1 MRFYK
6 SEFFYPIIGIIASI
20 FFCTIIWDHIALTYS
35 NPHEI
40 VGEYSINSYNS
51 FNDTLRYIIFISI
64 PLLFFFIIFLKT
76 KNVKNFNNLTLK
88 IFLLDTNF
96 YKISYEKKNLIL
108 LILIS
113 VILFLVSDWTIYPV
127 QIFEDGIS
135 LSGSTIFE
143 FKQKPWIDVYINT
156 GFFYDMLNA
165 KISWILTGLKTIGS
179 FKFYIK
185 FLNLISF
192 ILLIYFLYEISK
204 QITDEII
211 KKQFFVFSSISLF
224 FILQDVDI
232 WRDIPIVIFLISIL
246 RYINSKSLYSILII
260 SFLSVFTFFWS
271 LDRGFFLFFSLIP
284 FLALVILNNKKEFL
298 KFIITIFLFSLI
310 FIFFLGLNIFN
321 SFIEHTKEIF
331 TQHEMLNGLIHPS
344 PFSDE
349 PNSSRAT
356 KSLLVIIFN
365 FIISILIVFSKKN
378 LFFNNTKF
386 IFLFFSITNFLLYKS
401 ALSRSDGGHIKMATY
416 FSIILLVIFL
426 IFFILH
432 YLNKQ
437 TVFKNNINK
446 LKFLYSFL
454 FLIIFVNYINSF
466 ENIYK
471 FPKKLKNY
479 IVADNSF
486 FVDKNYTNSIN
497 DLKVY
502 FNNSECVQAFSYD
515 QAIFYFLKK
524 KSCSKFYNVW
534 VIGSKKNQE
543 LYINELKSN
552 KPKYILKGGITD
564 FQPLEERYP
573 YIENFIQKEYFLY
586 DEIGLWEILKI
597 NNN

>member
-20 FFCTIIWDHIALTYS
+20 FFCTILWDHITLAYS

-64 PLLFFFIIFLKT
+64 PVLFFFIIFLTT
-76 KNVKNFNNLTLK
+76 KNNKNFNNLTLK
-88 IFLLDTNF
+88 IFLLDKNF
-96 YKISYEKKNLIL
+96 YKINYEKKKLIL
-108 LILIS
+108 FILLSI
-113 VILFLVSDWTIYPV
+113 ILFLLGDWTIYPV

-135 LSGSTIFE
+135 LSGSTILE
-143 FKQKPWIDVYINT
+143 FNQKPWLDVYINT

-165 KISWILTGLKTIGS
+165 KISWMLTGFKTIGS

-211 KKQFFVFSSISLF
+211 KNQFFVLSSISLF
-224 FILQDVDI
+224 FILKDVDI
-232 WRDIPIVIFLISIL
+232 WRDIPLIIFLISIL
-246 RYINSKSLYSILII
+246 RYINSKSLYSVLLI
-260 SFLSVFTFFWS
+260 SFLSVFTFFWT
-271 LDRGFFLFFSLIP
+271 LDRGFFLFFTLIP
-284 FLALVILNNKKEFL
+284 FLILIILNNKKEFL
-298 KFIITIFLFSLI
+298 KFITTIFLFTIVLI
-310 FIFFLGLNIFN
+310 FFVGLDIFS
-321 SFIEHTKEIF
+321 SFIQHTKEIF
-331 TQHEMLNGLIHPS
+331 TQHEMLNGLIHPT
-344 PFSDE
+344 PFSND
-349 PNSSRAT
+349 PDSSRAT
-356 KSLLVIIFN
+356 KSLILIIFN
-365 FIISILIVFSKKN
+365 FIISLLIIFSKKN

-426 IFFILH
+426 IFFILR

-454 FLIIFVNYINSF
+454 FLMIFANYVNSF

-471 FPKKLKNY
+471 FPNKIKNY

-486 FVDKNYTNSIN
+486 FTDKNYSNSIN
-497 DLKVY
+497 NLKIY
-502 FNNSECVQAFSYD
+502 FNNSKCVQAFSYD
-515 QAIFYFLKK
+515 QAIFYLLKK
-524 KSCSKFYNVW
+524 RSCSKFYNVW
-534 VIGSKKNQE
+534 VIGSKKNQD

-552 KPKYILKGGITD
+552 RPKFILKGGITN
-564 FQPLEERYP
+564 FRPLEERYP
-573 YIENFIQKEYFLY
+573 YIENFIRKEYFLY
-586 DEIGLWEILKI
+586 DKIGSWNLFKL
-597 NNN
+597 NN